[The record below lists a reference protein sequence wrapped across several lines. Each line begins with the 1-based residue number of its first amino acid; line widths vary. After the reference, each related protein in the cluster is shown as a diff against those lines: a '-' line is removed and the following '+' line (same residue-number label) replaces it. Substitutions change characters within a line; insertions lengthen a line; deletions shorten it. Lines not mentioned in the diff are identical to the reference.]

1 MNRPFDRVILHPREK
16 PLSQDI
22 NRDSSQLDYALRFL
36 AESLTNK
43 RHTSFMPTSD
53 ANTPANGFLGNDF
66 RVVPSAP
73 ADLFVT
79 LKRGLGFYYDATDT
93 PSGIDSVLGLDDLSP
108 YKPVVLLNDV
118 SFAVPTPPGVNSRID
133 IIEVRWR
140 RETTDASPRQVLDP
154 ATGAFSPNML
164 AKTLSFA
171 LDGSVGFVSDPSP
184 STAAISY
191 KQGVVAASPVE
202 PSTTPGYVKVA
213 RINVG
218 TSVTQ
223 ITASD
228 IVDRRAIVAPGGVT
242 RASGLFRVQWNGGAP
257 LVTAL
262 SITAPPGVTPCATRG
277 FLGGSA
283 IRGSLTAFVVGG
295 NFVGAVPRFNVM
307 TSNSYIGALAAH
319 PRCRR
324 DFIPIVGFVNSTDQ
338 ANLAACAPA
347 VNVGIGTSR
356 GAINLELL
364 EYPAAGGAPLEDT
377 VNMEDVTW
385 SVEWDLYH

>member
-16 PLSQDI
+16 PLSQDL

-93 PSGIDSVLGLDDLSP
+93 PSGIDGVLGLDDLSA

-140 RETTDASPRQVLDP
+140 RETTDLSSRQVLDP
-154 ATGAFSPNML
+154 TTGAFSPNML

-191 KQGVVAASPVE
+191 KQGVVAAVPVE
-202 PSTTPGYVKVA
+202 PTVTPGYVKVA

-228 IVDRRAIVAPGGVT
+228 LVDRRAIVSPGGVT
-242 RASGLFRVQWNGGAP
+242 RASGLFRVQWNAGSP
-257 LVTAL
+257 IVTAL
-262 SITAPPGVTPCATRG
+262 SICAPPGVTPCATRG

-295 NFVGAVPRFNVM
+295 NFAGVVPRFSVM
-307 TSNSYIGALAAH
+307 TSNSYVGALAAH

-324 DFIPIVGFVNSTDQ
+324 DYIGIVGLVNSTEQ
-338 ANLAACAPA
+338 GYLAACAPA
-347 VNVGIGTSR
+347 VNVGVGTVR

-364 EYPAAGGAPLEDT
+364 EYAAIDGTPSEDT
-377 VNMEDVTW
+377 SNMEDVTW